1 MVVGRPYVDVVAHGC
16 YKGCSR
22 CDGVCVVSMERE
34 AGVFVT
40 VVEEV
45 KRLDRQDRWRLMENV
60 LVAVVN
66 EAQCSSLQTAG
77 GGQRLYG

>member
-1 MVVGRPYVDVVAHGC
+1 MGFASYRWRERP
-16 YKGCSR
+16 
-22 CDGVCVVSMERE
+22 
-34 AGVFVT
+34 GVFVT

>member
-1 MVVGRPYVDVVAHGC
+1 
-16 YKGCSR
+16 
-22 CDGVCVVSMERE
+22 MERE